1 MESRVGVGRA
11 IGGDQQLSTVKVGG
25 VGGHQFDLHRPLA
38 QLAGGRFRR
47 SSGGFGIGVQGLGHT
62 AGAAAEGAGRTAG
75 AGVGRFMLLGSLHGG
90 LVVGHGLALHKSDG
104 PGGAVGQAVA
114 KAVAVIVPHQMGFAV
129 DHGNGALMASVGA
142 GAAAVALGLINFN
155 NSSFHH
161 GSPCILLLSL
171 L

>member
-11 IGGDQQLSTVKVGG
+11 IGGDQQLGTVKVGG
-25 VGGHQFDLHRPLA
+25 VGGHQLDLHRPLA
-38 QLAGGRFRR
+38 QLAGRCFRR

-62 AGAAAEGAGRTAG
+62 AGAAAE
-75 AGVGRFMLLGSLHGG
+75 GVGRFMLLGSLHGG

-129 DHGNGALMASVGA
+129 HHGNGTLMAGVGA

-155 NSSFHH
+155 NSPFHH